1 MFVFEKE
8 QVIHTIGRVK
18 IGGNLGETPTV
29 LAGTIF
35 YSGHRIVENA
45 KKGDFDKAAAESLL
59 QKQTD
64 MSTATGNPAL
74 VQIFSESADAMHRY
88 IDFVSSVCDS
98 PFLVDSTDVNVRLDG
113 LRYAEEVGLLDCA
126 IYNSINTSITK
137 DEIDALKEVRPES
150 AIVLAFN
157 PQDPS
162 IKGRRAVLE
171 TGVLELEQGLLD
183 ISRSVGI
190 SKPLI
195 DTAATAMGAGAGSA
209 VTFTFIAKTL
219 YGQPTGCGIHNSPSS
234 WPWLRKLKKKDRQ
247 AFVAADIASNAIVQ
261 TMGADYLLYGP
272 IENAGLVF
280 PVIAMADVLSAES
293 AALEFGVEPS
303 EDHPYHKLV

>member
-1 MFVFEKE
+1 
-8 QVIHTIGRVK
+8 
-18 IGGNLGETPTV
+18 
-29 LAGTIF
+29 
-35 YSGHRIVENA
+35 
-45 KKGDFDKAAAESLL
+45 
-59 QKQTD
+59 
-64 MSTATGNPAL
+64 
-74 VQIFSESADAMHRY
+74 MHRY

>member
-8 QVIHTIGRVK
+8 QVIHTIGGVK

-35 YSGHRIVENA
+35 YSGHKIVEDA
-45 KKGDFDKAAAESLL
+45 EKGEFDERTAEALL
-59 QKQTD
+59 QKQNE
-64 MSTATGNPAL
+64 MSSITGNPAL
-74 VQIFSESADAMHRY
+74 VQIFSGSSNAMCRY

-98 PFLVDSTDVNVRLDG
+98 PFLIDSTDVSVRLDG

-126 IYNSINTSITK
+126 VYNSINTSITEN
-137 DEIDALKEVRPES
+137 EIESLKEIGPES

-157 PQDPS
+157 PQDPT

-171 TGVLELEQGLLD
+171 TGVLNLEEGLLT
-183 ISRSVGI
+183 I
-190 SKPLI
+190 SKNIGINKPLV

-209 VTFTFIAKTL
+209 VAFTFIAKTL

-261 TMGADYLLYGP
+261 TMGADFILYGP

-280 PVIAMADVLSAES
+280 PVAAMTDVLSAES
-293 AALEFGVEPS
+293 GTLEFGVEPT
-303 EDHPYHKLV
+303 ENHPYHRLL